1 MKKLIPV
8 LCLLMAVSLS
18 VSAQVVE
25 RKNIS
30 VTYEGMTVVT
40 MACVDTDKLLPE
52 NSKSLYSD
60 FYIDGARIEISSKKA
75 ADILYTEN
83 GLAFSTKAYRSKT
96 LHFVVSK
103 EGYETLEQDL
113 EISSLSPSLYIFLTK
128 KQED

>member
-18 VSAQVVE
+18 ASAQVVE

-30 VTYEGMTVVT
+30 VSYEGMTVVA
-40 MACVDTDKLLPE
+40 MSCLDAERLLPE
-52 NSKSLYSD
+52 NSKKDEPD

-75 ADILYTEN
+75 ADTLYTEN

-128 KQED
+128 KQEE

>member
-18 VSAQVVE
+18 ASAQVVE

-30 VTYEGMTVVT
+30 VSYEGMTVVA
-40 MACVDTDKLLPE
+40 MSCLDAERLLPE
-52 NSKSLYSD
+52 NSKKDEPD

-75 ADILYTEN
+75 ADTLYTEN

-113 EISSLSPSLYIFLTK
+113 KISSLSPSLYIFLTK

>member
-18 VSAQVVE
+18 ASAQVVE

-30 VTYEGMTVVT
+30 VTYEGMTVVA
-40 MACVDTDKLLPE
+40 MSCLDAERLLPE
-52 NSKSLYSD
+52 NSKKAD
-60 FYIDGARIEISSKKA
+60 PAFYIDGARIEISTKKA
-75 ADILYTEN
+75 ADTLYTEN

-113 EISSLSPSLYIFLTK
+113 KISSLSPSLYIFLTK

>member
-1 MKKLIPV
+1 MKIIIILWTLFFVCFPT
-8 LCLLMAVSLS
+8 
-18 VSAQVVE
+18 SAQVVE

-30 VTYEGMTVVT
+30 VSYEGMTVVA
-40 MACVDTDKLLPE
+40 MSCLDAERLLPE
-52 NSKSLYSD
+52 NSKKDEPD

-75 ADILYTEN
+75 ADTLYTEN

-128 KQED
+128 KQEE